1 MSAPMEYVD
10 ARKVL
15 LDTLDL
21 LRAHIA
27 AFILVG
33 AQAVYERT
41 GPTTIGGV
49 ARTTDGDFLIDAD
62 LLVMDPEMTK
72 TLEDGG
78 FSHGL
83 NPGSW
88 KSPSGVAIDL
98 MVVPGQS
105 GRTSLSARAAH
116 LPPHGKWS
124 ARPTS
129 GLEACLVDHS
139 PMLIRSL
146 DPADRREYE
155 LQVAGPSALITAKLI
170 KIEERLPQ
178 GAHRLRDKD
187 AVDILRLLV
196 KIETDELVAGFRLHS
211 SDPAAAA
218 VSAQALAFWGR
229 QQSKGAPSDL
239 SRLIARGTGEDATA
253 LAQWDALAGDLLAAL

>member
-1 MSAPMEYVD
+1 MSTPIEYVD
-10 ARKVL
+10 ARRVL

-21 LRAHIA
+21 LQAQVPA
-27 AFILVG
+27 LILVG

-62 LLVMDPEMTK
+62 LLAMNPELTRA
-72 TLEDGG
+72 LEDGG

-88 KSPSGVAIDL
+88 QSPSGVAIDL

-105 GRTSLSARAAH
+105 GRTSASARAAH
-116 LPPHGKWS
+116 LPPHGKWL

-139 PMLIRSL
+139 PMLITAL
-146 DPADRREYE
+146 DPADRREHV
-155 LQVAGPSALITAKLI
+155 LQVAAPSALITAKLI

-178 GAHRLRDKD
+178 GARRLRDKD

-196 KIETDELVAGFRLHS
+196 RIETEELVAGFRLHE
-211 SDPAAAA
+211 SDPVAAA
-218 VSAQALAFWGR
+218 VSARALGFLS
-229 QQSKGAPSDL
+229 QQHSRGAATDL
-239 SRLIARGTGEDATA
+239 SRLIARGTGGDATA
-253 LAQWDALAGDLLAAL
+253 LSQWDALVGDLLAAL